1 MYFFDN
7 NIIIWH
13 FLSTWKYLNVF
24 NVALQ
29 VFYVKTYFRR
39 KIRLDV
45 EALEIEDEAEM
56 NIKVSFW
63 LLFSSKFWKSH
74 FIV

>member
-1 MYFFDN
+1 M
-7 NIIIWH
+7 
-13 FLSTWKYLNVF
+13 
-24 NVALQ
+24 LQ

-56 NIKVSFW
+56 NNKVSFW
-63 LLFSSKFWKSH
+63 LLCASDSVNSERVTSLSSITHLDINFFSK
-74 FIV
+74 

>member
-1 MYFFDN
+1 M
-7 NIIIWH
+7 
-13 FLSTWKYLNVF
+13 
-24 NVALQ
+24 
-29 VFYVKTYFRR
+29 FYVKNYFRR

-63 LLFSSKFWKSH
+63 LLCASDSVNSERVTLLSSITHLDIILLSK
-74 FIV
+74 